1 MKLNRTEWA
10 AVALTVVFLIAAVAV
25 TLFGSRSTG
34 LTEAELSPS
43 SVISAQTAET
53 ESEKININTAT
64 AAELEMLPGVGPA
77 LAARIVDYR
86 AAHGGFQMPEE
97 LMNVSG
103 IGEKTYAGL
112 AEQITVSTT
121 KQEGTE

>member
-10 AVALTVVFLIAAVAV
+10 AIALTVVFLIAAAAV
-25 TLFGSRSTG
+25 TLAGSRSTG
-34 LTEAELSPS
+34 VAETALPQASG
-43 SVISAQTAET
+43 ISAQTTET
-53 ESEKININTAT
+53 ESEKININTAA
-64 AAELEMLPGVGPA
+64 AAELEALPGIGPA

-86 AAHGGFQMPEE
+86 AAHGPFQMPEE

-112 AEQITVSTT
+112 AEQITVGTAE
-121 KQEGTE
+121 QEET

>member
-10 AVALTVVFLIAAVAV
+10 AIALTVVFLIAAAAV
-25 TLFGSRSTG
+25 TLAGSRSTG
-34 LTEAELSPS
+34 VAETALSPAS
-43 SVISAQTAET
+43 GISAQTAET
-53 ESEKININTAT
+53 ESEKININTAA
-64 AAELEMLPGVGPA
+64 AAELEALPGIGPA

-86 AAHGGFQMPEE
+86 AAHGPFQMPEE

-112 AEQITVSTT
+112 AEQITVGTAE
-121 KQEGTE
+121 QEGTQ